1 MDLGVGLKRCPVF
14 VWSSN
19 DGSLPELLPENA
31 AQQFL
36 SAKDLTN
43 IALLSDS
50 PFWLHFAP
58 SPILLP
64 SSANGIRLHFWPNHK
79 LLGASLKNSSSQ
91 HKGSMRHYEAIN
103 SLTDEHSALSVGEY
117 PQDING
123 FLRLNG
129 RTFALGVLP
138 DNSGTF
144 YLVPDHPG
152 NSCEWPSS
160 AKDIGLSRTK
170 RDGEGHQISAP
181 SIGKSPKMPEYYAEY
196 IDGKRRY
203 VELVFIADNS
213 VYKKYE
219 SNEQR
224 VHDRLQSIASA
235 VNSLYAPLNI
245 RVALVWA
252 DIWREANAPIE
263 VTEEADKTLRD
274 FLGFRKK
281 VLAEHGHDN
290 AQLLTDVRFGAVIGK
305 AYKGTMCSFEFS
317 GGVIVDHAEL
327 PAFVGLTVAHE
338 MGHNFGMDHDAGY
351 PEPCKCPA
359 QQCIMAPASSNV
371 NATSFFSDCSL
382 DTLSSGFRRGVDYC
396 LNNVPNAVFGG
407 AKCGNGILEEGEQ
420 CDCGS
425 TESCPNRCCVAAECK
440 LAKGAE
446 CADGECCD
454 LEQCK
459 PKGRSTVCREEA
471 NECDLPEYC
480 DGTNPICPPD
490 FFVQDG
496 HTCPKNLEDFCYQ
509 GVCGSREGQC
519 RFIWGP
525 TAKNSIAE
533 CYAYNE
539 YGSFSGNCGY
549 DQTKDQYHRCKKSDV
564 TCGRLQCQHE
574 SERPVFGDPSTVY
587 AAYNFVRDTAGHD
600 VQCRVVRT
608 TMTGVGKKRAVDPGM
623 VPNGARCGKDKLCVD
638 AQCRNASDVLQMV
651 SKCQPEDC
659 NGKGICN
666 NMGNCHCVSGYGGVA
681 CDLPGPGGS
690 VNSGPAGGHVFNPGL
705 ALLYLLVVTFVLFSL
720 ASIYCRRKR
729 GFWLHKKI
737 WYKLRV
743 SLELRSFRLEPTRKA
758 PPPPPGTSSVLHMH
772 RHSLNAVWGDDV
784 AGAGGASRVEVLRVD
799 ATKPYIMGGS
809 RAAVLKVAESQQK
822 QPSNFVP
829 SSTSNVQYF
838 NNVTAFQQMATKPAK
853 KGNNGTRGGVVPS
866 LAEQRSLVAHPGYD
880 TGGSTSSD
888 EQQPTRTTV
897 ADQRAQQQHEQ
908 QTYDHQHRYGVET
921 PPPPLPPHKNVHK
934 SGEKAVQQKQ
944 PKMPTKPP
952 TIKAKEEKGGAEAK
966 INVKAMA
973 AKFEKK

>member
-14 VWSSN
+14 VWSSI

-50 PFWLHFAP
+50 
-58 SPILLP
+58 
-64 SSANGIRLHFWPNHK
+64 K
-79 LLGASLKNSSSQ
+79 LLGPSLKNSSSQ
-91 HKGSMRHYEAIN
+91 HKGLMRHYEAIN

-123 FLRLNG
+123 FLRLND
-129 RTFALGVLP
+129 F
-138 DNSGTF
+138 
-144 YLVPDHPG
+144 
-152 NSCEWPSS
+152 
-160 AKDIGLSRTK
+160 GLSRTK
-170 RDGEGHQISAP
+170 RDGESHQIGAP
-181 SIGKSPKMPEYYAEY
+181 NIGKSPKMPEYYAEY

-213 VYKKYE
+213 VYKKYD

-496 HTCPKNLEDFCYQ
+496 HTCPKNSEVNFR
-509 GVCGSREGQC
+509 VCGSREGQC

-549 DQTKDQYHRCKKSDV
+549 DQAKDQYHRCKKSDV

-587 AAYNFVRDTAGHD
+587 AAYNFVRDAAGHD

-666 NMGNCHCVSGYGGVA
+666 NMGNCHCVAGYGGIA

-690 VNSGPAGGHVFNPGL
+690 VNSGPAGGQVFNPGL

-799 ATKPYIMGGS
+799 ATKPYIMGGA

-822 QPSNFVP
+822 QTSNFVP
-829 SSTSNVQYF
+829 SPTSNVQYF

-888 EQQPTRTTV
+888 EQQPTRTTI
-897 ADQRAQQQHEQ
+897 ADQRVQQQEQ
-908 QTYDHQHRYGVET
+908 QTHRYGVET
-921 PPPPLPPHKNVHK
+921 PPPPPPPHKNVHK
-934 SGEKAVQQKQ
+934 GGEKAVQQKQ

-952 TIKAKEEKGGAEAK
+952 TIKAKEEKRGEEAK